1 MVALIVRPWGLG
13 YKSHC
18 ALPELSNLHFTTA
31 AATPRVGE
39 KGTNG

>member
-13 YKSHC
+13 YKSPC
-18 ALPELSNLHFTTA
+18 ALPELFSLHFTTA
-31 AATPRVGE
+31 AARPIVGE